1 MIGSNHIE
9 SELNNKAMAKS
20 EHQMLNLQMTKQLD
34 NVVSGKQKPVKLSNP
49 ICFLA
54 QEYIDSIV
62 NESSLSPKKDAC
74 CTHTHI
80 NSQNTFH
87 GT

>member
-1 MIGSNHIE
+1 MTGSNGIE
-9 SELNNKAMAKS
+9 GELNNKATTKS
-20 EHQMLNLQMTKQLD
+20 ERQRLNLQMTKQLD

-49 ICFLA
+49 TCFLA

-62 NESSLSPKKDAC
+62 NESSMSSKKDAC
-74 CTHTHI
+74 CIHTYN